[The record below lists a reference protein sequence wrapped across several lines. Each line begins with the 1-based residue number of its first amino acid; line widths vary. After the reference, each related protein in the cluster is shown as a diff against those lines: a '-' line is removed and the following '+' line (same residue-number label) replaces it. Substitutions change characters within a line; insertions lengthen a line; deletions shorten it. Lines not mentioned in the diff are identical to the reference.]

1 MSLNYLYDF
10 VIHYHTY
17 KNIDLLNQGLYQIK
31 SKIYTIYNNKK
42 HFAVPY
48 YYVDSKALEYM
59 YQTEEQGVKPHCIIN
74 SNVDENNNYEYIS
87 KSFIIRYADEEVEL
101 DEFCYFKIE
110 VPQEIVKKNNLNFIC
125 EFQICFSDAIN
136 SISKEIKNGN
146 YQYLKFNF
154 KKEQTEQVVIT
165 NNNFSD
171 NFVEMYS
178 PIVFHENFS
187 SILSISIHKILSD
200 FKMRIN
206 NDLIPFDLEEIE
218 EESNDNNNNNNN
230 NNDKEKKVN
239 NLNNNNN
246 ININKKEIT
255 SLIDFLL
262 EEKDIT
268 PKISPNLIDKLYN
281 TYIFSLINS
290 YLTLKNR
297 LNQMTLKLIDENM
310 KAEYSTFLNNQPLII
325 YNEEKEEQIQI
336 QNEDNQRNIFDK
348 IKNLSQRIN
357 DTNKDYV
364 GYRIFK
370 EINFINSQIEY
381 IWHKY
386 IELIRNFPGPFNFIM
401 QMEFRKNL
409 KDDLNK
415 FLKKNIVN
423 IIDTKNMLIP
433 IEENLQEHNN
443 KLAMEIRENLIKIY
457 KKPIFENS
465 SFKIIPEL
473 YPILFEETYIK
484 NLSQNIDKNSLLDNN
499 NYSNSK
505 NIATNNNNNNN
516 NLNNINNN
524 IKTNSVLTSYTESSL
539 SDYKTDNTLGLH
551 LIILVHGFE
560 GNSNDMR
567 VIKNEIALINPSIVF
582 LPSTINQDN
591 TGLDLIQMGKKLANE
606 VKNYIK
612 EWNDGLIFKK
622 ISFIG
627 HSIGGVI
634 IRSALPH
641 LAEFKDKLWMYISL
655 GSPHL
660 GHSYSDSF
668 LIKTGIWVLK
678 KWKGSICLEQLL
690 QNDNSNLNE
699 TCIYKLSEFE
709 GLNWFKNVFLLSSH
723 QDNYSPYESSR
734 IQLSD
739 VTLKNDKRA
748 DCYRRMAYN
757 ILSKITNSNLKRVD
771 INFVIQEKNFDT
783 FIGRTAHIQ
792 FLENSDFMKI
802 FFNSIEDLLK

>member
-1 MSLNYLYDF
+1 
-10 VIHYHTY
+10 
-17 KNIDLLNQGLYQIK
+17 
-31 SKIYTIYNNKK
+31 
-42 HFAVPY
+42 
-48 YYVDSKALEYM
+48 
-59 YQTEEQGVKPHCIIN
+59 
-74 SNVDENNNYEYIS
+74 
-87 KSFIIRYADEEVEL
+87 
-101 DEFCYFKIE
+101 
-110 VPQEIVKKNNLNFIC
+110 
-125 EFQICFSDAIN
+125 
-136 SISKEIKNGN
+136 
-146 YQYLKFNF
+146 
-154 KKEQTEQVVIT
+154 
-165 NNNFSD
+165 
-171 NFVEMYS
+171 
-178 PIVFHENFS
+178 
-187 SILSISIHKILSD
+187 
-200 FKMRIN
+200 
-206 NDLIPFDLEEIE
+206 
-218 EESNDNNNNNNN
+218 
-230 NNDKEKKVN
+230 
-239 NLNNNNN
+239 
-246 ININKKEIT
+246 
-255 SLIDFLL
+255 
-262 EEKDIT
+262 
-268 PKISPNLIDKLYN
+268 
-281 TYIFSLINS
+281 
-290 YLTLKNR
+290 
-297 LNQMTLKLIDENM
+297 
-310 KAEYSTFLNNQPLII
+310 
-325 YNEEKEEQIQI
+325 
-336 QNEDNQRNIFDK
+336 
-348 IKNLSQRIN
+348 
-357 DTNKDYV
+357 
-364 GYRIFK
+364 
-370 EINFINSQIEY
+370 
-381 IWHKY
+381 
-386 IELIRNFPGPFNFIM
+386 
-401 QMEFRKNL
+401 
-409 KDDLNK
+409 
-415 FLKKNIVN
+415 
-423 IIDTKNMLIP
+423 
-433 IEENLQEHNN
+433 
-443 KLAMEIRENLIKIY
+443 
-457 KKPIFENS
+457 
-465 SFKIIPEL
+465 
-473 YPILFEETYIK
+473 
-484 NLSQNIDKNSLLDNN
+484 
-499 NYSNSK
+499 
-505 NIATNNNNNNN
+505 
-516 NLNNINNN
+516 
-524 IKTNSVLTSYTESSL
+524 
-539 SDYKTDNTLGLH
+539 
-551 LIILVHGFE
+551 
-560 GNSNDMR
+560 MR

>member
-31 SKIYTIYNNKK
+31 Y
-42 HFAVPY
+42 
-48 YYVDSKALEYM
+48 
-59 YQTEEQGVKPHCIIN
+59 CIIN

-165 NNNFSD
+165 NTNFND

-230 NNDKEKKVN
+230 EKEKKVN

-246 ININKKEIT
+246 NIININKKEIT

-262 EEKDIT
+262 DEKDIT
-268 PKISPNLIDKLYN
+268 PKISPNIIDKLYN

-357 DTNKDYV
+357 DTSKEYV

-516 NLNNINNN
+516 NLN
-524 IKTNSVLTSYTESSL
+524 
-539 SDYKTDNTLGLH
+539 
-551 LIILVHGFE
+551 
-560 GNSNDMR
+560 
-567 VIKNEIALINPSIVF
+567 
-582 LPSTINQDN
+582 
-591 TGLDLIQMGKKLANE
+591 
-606 VKNYIK
+606 
-612 EWNDGLIFKK
+612 K
-622 ISFIG
+622 I
-627 HSIGGVI
+627 
-634 IRSALPH
+634 
-641 LAEFKDKLWMYISL
+641 
-655 GSPHL
+655 
-660 GHSYSDSF
+660 
-668 LIKTGIWVLK
+668 
-678 KWKGSICLEQLL
+678 
-690 QNDNSNLNE
+690 
-699 TCIYKLSEFE
+699 
-709 GLNWFKNVFLLSSH
+709 
-723 QDNYSPYESSR
+723 
-734 IQLSD
+734 
-739 VTLKNDKRA
+739 
-748 DCYRRMAYN
+748 
-757 ILSKITNSNLKRVD
+757 
-771 INFVIQEKNFDT
+771 
-783 FIGRTAHIQ
+783 
-792 FLENSDFMKI
+792 
-802 FFNSIEDLLK
+802 